1 MAIKQEKKQDL
12 LDMNAFIYDENGL
25 IPVVVQDYE
34 SGEVLML
41 ASMNAEAVEKT
52 FETGFAHY
60 YNAEKGVYKF
70 GGRANNTQAVKV
82 AFLNN
87 EGNQL
92 LIKVR
97 QKGLANPEKKE
108 FTYFPTQIKGEYN
121 EIGGEMF
128 GRLQRI
134 VTQYRQN
141 PEEGAYTSFLFVRGV
156 DRIGKKVG
164 EEAVELVIAAK
175 NDEKVGV
182 INEAADLLYH
192 VMVLLNA
199 KEVQLSEVCAELCKR
214 NR

>member
-1 MAIKQEKKQDL
+1 M
-12 LDMNAFIYDENGL
+12 
-25 IPVVVQDYE
+25 
-34 SGEVLML
+34 
-41 ASMNAEAVEKT
+41 
-52 FETGFAHY
+52 
-60 YNAEKGVYKF
+60 YKF
-70 GGRANNTQAVKV
+70 GCRTGNTQAIKV

-87 EGNQL
+87 AGDQL

-97 QKGLANPEKKE
+97 QKGMANPEKKA
-108 FTYFPTQIKGEYN
+108 FSCFPTQIKGEYN

-175 NDEKVGV
+175 NAEKVGV

-199 KEVQLSEVCAELCKR
+199 KEVKLSEVCAELCKR

>member
-1 MAIKQEKKQDL
+1 MSTKKQTDICVEKFKFGK
-12 LDMNAFIYDENGL
+12 DGL

-41 ASMNAEAVEKT
+41 VYMNEEAVEKT
-52 FETGFAHY
+52 FETGYAHY
-60 YNAEKGVYKF
+60 YSRSKKAVTKYGETLG
-70 GGRANNTQAVKV
+70 NTQKVRTAYLDHDSDTLLLKV
-82 AFLNN
+82 A
-87 EGNQL
+87 
-92 LIKVR
+92 
-97 QKGLANPEKKE
+97 QKGKADAEANTFTCFPE
-108 FTYFPTQIKGEYN
+108 QIKGAYN

-134 VTQYRQN
+134 IKDVKNN

-164 EEAVELVIAAK
+164 EEAVELVIASK
-175 NDEKVGV
+175 NEERVGV

-192 VMVLLNA
+192 VMVLLSA
-199 KEVQLSEVCAELCKR
+199 KEVKLSEVCAELCKR